1 MTPASPSSELSSST
15 AQASDITKRPYD
27 IVLYGATSFVG
38 QITARYLADFLSGQT
53 DSTRRFAIAGRDKAK
68 LKKLQDTLAT
78 PADIVIADSEDKQSL
93 DEMTQQTRLII
104 STVGPYL
111 RYGAPLVAAC
121 AKHGTDYIDLTGET
135 LFIKDMMDAHGD
147 TAKKSGARIVHCCGF
162 DSIPSDL
169 GVYFTQA
176 CAEKIFG
183 QVCQQIQM
191 RVVKVKGGLS
201 GGTIASMTD
210 LFAEASKDPKR
221 RRQLGNPYL
230 LNSDNNP
237 PNVKQVNI
245 TKPRY
250 DHEHEHWVAPF
261 VMASINTR
269 VVHRSNQLQDY
280 AYGRDFLYDEATWMA
295 DGIKGQLQSY
305 GMSAGLLGLT
315 TALSFERSR
324 NFLTQH
330 ILPKSGSGPS
340 KEEQE
345 AGHYTLRFFGR
356 TKTGETLT
364 TEVTGDKDPGY
375 GSTSRML
382 AQSALCLLD
391 MSQSSVGGGFW
402 TPATAMGDAL
412 IERLEAHAGL
422 TFSQLKP

>member
-1 MTPASPSSELSSST
+1 MTSST
-15 AQASDITKRPYD
+15 TAHTSEKTEPQNKTHEARYD
-27 IVLYGATSFVG
+27 VVLYGATSFVG
-38 QITARYLADFLSGQT
+38 QITARYLSAFLTAQP
-53 DSTRRFAIAGRDKAK
+53 DSKARIALAGRDADN
-68 LKKLQDTLAT
+68 LKKLQQTLQTAT
-78 PADIVIADSEDKQSL
+78 DIIIADSNDTDSL
-93 DEMTQQTRLII
+93 ATMVKQTRLII

-121 AKHGTDYIDLTGET
+121 AEHGTDYIDLTGET

-147 TAKKSGARIVHCCGF
+147 TAKESGARIVHCCGF
-162 DSIPSDL
+162 DSTPSDL

-176 CAEKIFG
+176 RAKEAFG
-183 QVCQQIQM
+183 AVCQQIQM
-191 RVVKVKGGLS
+191 RVVEAKGGIS
-201 GGTIASMTD
+201 GGTIASMTT

-230 LNSDNNP
+230 LNNDANP
-237 PNVKQVNI
+237 PSIKQQNV

-295 DGIKGQLQSY
+295 DGIKGQVQSY

-315 TALSFERSR
+315 TALSFARSR
-324 NFLTQH
+324 DFLSKH
-330 ILPKSGSGPS
+330 ILPKAGSGPS
-340 KEEQE
+340 KDAQE
-345 AGHYTLRFFGR
+345 AGHYTLRFFGQ
-356 TKTGETLT
+356 TAAGKTLT

-375 GSTSRML
+375 GSTARML

-391 MSQSSVGGGFW
+391 VPKSDVGGGFW
-402 TPATAMGDAL
+402 TPASAMGEAL

-422 TFSQLKP
+422 SFHVLDA